1 MSPNTRMGKLPL
13 EKIQNIENKI
23 LVAKWD
29 YIIIKGFCI
38 VNDTIIRGKKKE
50 TKQDKMFVQY
60 ICDRRSICNIYETRK
75 VSKYKRMAQS

>member
-50 TKQDKMFVQY
+50 IKQDKMFVQC